1 MMKKFIIRI
10 LIFSSP
16 VIALY
21 AYPML
26 RYANGESYGALI
38 QLGSY
43 FFDKEYMPL
52 MAHNPG
58 FKRHVI
64 LSEDVTEDICDSDV
78 LVIGDSF
85 TQMGYNNFM
94 EYLQNQYSDRTI
106 YGIHTFR
113 YGEEWRYVHKSLE
126 GSGRLL
132 MFPGKTDVVMYLLR
146 YAKRLPS
153 TIVIE
158 SSEMWLMESIVRTK
172 FELSEDSLEDY
183 DGAPLVSSEEKYER
197 YSQLLVSPDPIKC
210 IFDGRA
216 FNFAQDWI
224 KRKLRIVENDVRKSP
239 LMKPLFT
246 NKGGES
252 TLYYIPYTFTWPDE
266 DIDKM
271 RSMMMQIID
280 KGAERGV
287 NIIFMVVPQKEH
299 LYGKYMEEE
308 RFPETY
314 LSNRLMDKASDPHYL
329 ICMPILNGMVES
341 GERDVFLANDTH
353 WSYKGAKACAEAL
366 KYKIEIGKQ

>member
-1 MMKKFIIRI
+1 MKKFIIRI
-10 LIFSSP
+10 LIFCSP
-16 VIALY
+16 VVALY

-26 RYANGESYGALI
+26 RYANGESYGALV

-58 FKRHVI
+58 FKCHVT

-94 EYLQNQYSDRTI
+94 EYLQNLYSDRTI
-106 YGIHTFR
+106 YGVHTFR
-113 YGEEWRYVHKSLE
+113 YGEEWRYAHKSLE

-132 MFPGKTDVVMYLLR
+132 TFPGKTDVVMYLLR

-158 SSEMWLMESIVRTK
+158 SSEMWLMESVVSTK

-197 YSQLLVSPDPIKC
+197 YSQLLVSPDPIKS
-210 IFDGRA
+210 ILDGRA

-224 KRKLRIVENDVRKSP
+224 KRRARTVGNGVRKSP

-252 TLYYIPYTFTWPDE
+252 TLYYIPYTFTWSDE

-271 RSMMMQIID
+271 RSMMTQIID
-280 KGAERGV
+280 EGAQRGV
-287 NIIFMVVPQKEH
+287 NIIFMVIPLKEH
-299 LYGKYMEEE
+299 LYGEYMLEE
-308 RFPETY
+308 RLPATY
-314 LSNRLMDKASDPHYL
+314 LSDYLTDRTSSPHYL
-329 ICMPILNGMVES
+329 ICQPILEKMVEN
-341 GERDVFLANDTH
+341 GEKDVFLANDTH

-366 KYKIEIGKQ
+366 KFKIEKQ